1 MADIPIEFQYTGD
14 LSAIGVFHSKFFTR
28 ALVTGNI
35 IGVYFDVEG
44 VTSFTDSWFFG
55 LKVNGVDV
63 LLTTDRPQ
71 LLASD
76 LHVEK
81 TGLSIPVV
89 FRDKLAPTI
98 DARGGGTVNGPI
110 TVTIIIQDT
119 TGAGVGEAI
128 HAASAK
134 TSLVDADE
142 LGIWDSVTTLLKKIS
157 YLNLKASLKAYFD
170 PIYATPA
177 DVAAAIN
184 GNSWKQGVRV
194 ATTVAGTLASSF
206 ENGDTVD
213 GVALVTG
220 DRILI
225 KDQADPKENGIYV
238 VAASGAPAR
247 STDADVGSELVNAS
261 VFVSLGTV
269 NAGSQWVQITPATI
283 TLGST
288 NVVFTKFNSIGGVD
302 FDDLGDVIITSASRG
317 QVPVFDG
324 TDWVNGSEIGDPTG
338 TAGLKLNSGTDEV
351 SLGDINGNGNSTT
364 LILDDGAETIVASK
378 PITIPADPYN
388 STTWNGN
395 QEAAPKDAVRD
406 ALESVVSPISDVAY
420 DVITWNGDTLHGAS
434 KNAISD
440 ILESIMAT
448 IAAAVLPDG
457 TYGDVVVSGGGT
469 VLSIDADLEAIAALT
484 PTNNDIIQRKAGVWT
499 NRTMAQLLADLGLA
513 DAMVFKGTIDC
524 SANPNYPAANAGD
537 LYKVSVAGKIGGA
550 SGINVEIGDSLIC
563 AVDGTA
569 SGTQAG
575 VGASWY
581 IVQSN
586 IDGAVIGPASST
598 SGNIATFNGTT
609 GKTIQDGGKA
619 LPSGSVVGTSDTQT
633 LTNKRITARTSVN
646 ASSATPT
653 PDADAHDVYIL
664 TAQAAAAAFAA
675 PTGTPTEG
683 QPLMLRIK
691 DNGTAR
697 ALTWDA
703 IYRAVGITLPTTT
716 VISKTVYVGL
726 IYNNTDTKWDAIGVS
741 QQA

>member
-1 MADIPIEFQYTGD
+1 
-14 LSAIGVFHSKFFTR
+14 
-28 ALVTGNI
+28 
-35 IGVYFDVEG
+35 
-44 VTSFTDSWFFG
+44 
-55 LKVNGVDV
+55 
-63 LLTTDRPQ
+63 
-71 LLASD
+71 
-76 LHVEK
+76 
-81 TGLSIPVV
+81 
-89 FRDKLAPTI
+89 
-98 DARGGGTVNGPI
+98 
-110 TVTIIIQDT
+110 
-119 TGAGVGEAI
+119 
-128 HAASAK
+128 
-134 TSLVDADE
+134 
-142 LGIWDSVTTLLKKIS
+142 
-157 YLNLKASLKAYFD
+157 
-170 PIYATPA
+170 
-177 DVAAAIN
+177 
-184 GNSWKQGVRV
+184 
-194 ATTVAGTLASSF
+194 
-206 ENGDTVD
+206 
-213 GVALVTG
+213 
-220 DRILI
+220 
-225 KDQADPKENGIYV
+225 
-238 VAASGAPAR
+238 
-247 STDADVGSELVNAS
+247 
-261 VFVSLGTV
+261 
-269 NAGSQWVQITPATI
+269 
-283 TLGST
+283 
-288 NVVFTKFNSIGGVD
+288 
-302 FDDLGDVIITSASRG
+302 
-317 QVPVFDG
+317 
-324 TDWVNGSEIGDPTG
+324 
-338 TAGLKLNSGTDEV
+338 
-351 SLGDINGNGNSTT
+351 
-364 LILDDGAETIVASK
+364 
-378 PITIPADPYN
+378 
-388 STTWNGN
+388 
-395 QEAAPKDAVRD
+395 
-406 ALESVVSPISDVAY
+406 
-420 DVITWNGDTLHGAS
+420 
-434 KNAISD
+434 
-440 ILESIMAT
+440 
-448 IAAAVLPDG
+448 
-457 TYGDVVVSGGGT
+457 
-469 VLSIDADLEAIAALT
+469 
-484 PTNNDIIQRKAGVWT
+484 
-499 NRTMAQLLADLGLA
+499 MAQLLADLGLA